1 MARLR
6 VREYLGWDD
15 VQQQLKGQPQ
25 DPVRED
31 MLATWTEEARR
42 RMPEAIRQAWTI
54 VVTANPRNDI
64 QAFRVTVGSDPLF
77 ATVKADRRARI
88 QETAI
93 NAEALLPGGPYD
105 LWRDDE
111 PSRRVKDLASA
122 FAEHPRLP
130 KMLRVQEILATID
143 RGVQDGLFVASLPRP
158 DRTVKTWW
166 RTPVDDSFQGETLPA
181 GVLTP
186 AAALRAPLDPLP
198 VQRLMADAVPDAWT
212 SDEATVLALSVAL
225 AGRRAVPSPGRCCA
239 ARSTTR
245 LRPVGWRRRPA
256 ATRGRATLP
265 ARRRWS

>member
-143 RGVQDGLFVASLPRP
+143 RGVQDGLFVASPATRP
-158 DRTVKTWW
+158 HGQDLV
-166 RTPVDDSFQGETLPA
+166 
-181 GVLTP
+181 
-186 AAALRAPLDPLP
+186 
-198 VQRLMADAVPDAWT
+198 ADAGGRQFPGRDA
-212 SDEATVLALSVAL
+212 
-225 AGRRAVPSPGRCCA
+225 AGRRPDPCRRA
-239 ARSTTR
+239 A
-245 LRPVGWRRRPA
+245 GAAGPA
-256 ATRGRATLP
+256 AGAAPHGGRGP
-265 ARRRWS
+265 RRLDVG